1 MCALM
6 VATRGMF
13 NRNITLD
20 DAGVR
25 RGATLVAW
33 DDIDHYRYDCQDW
46 SRASDFVLVTR
57 SAQLIR
63 ISPVFDQGPVV
74 AERILRELHPRLRA
88 EAYFDPFRLDD
99 AALVHRSLG
108 RLPLADFV
116 RLELAFVGSSMVAI
130 VHARD
135 AGEWAQVDTSDIANL
150 WLWLDQLAERG
161 IAIASPVRLHLPPV
175 LTKLADWIAADR
187 VLPRATVIPPR
198 RR

>member
-13 NRNITLD
+13 HRNLTLD
-20 DAGVR
+20 DAGVH
-25 RGATLVAW
+25 RGKTLVAW

-63 ISPVFDQGPVV
+63 ISPVFDQWQVV

-88 EAYFDPFRLDD
+88 GAYFDPFGFDD

-108 RLPLADFV
+108 RLPLADLV
-116 RLELAFVGSSMVAI
+116 RLELAFAGSSMVAV

-135 AGEWAQVDTSDIANL
+135 AGEWTQVDTSDIANL
-150 WLWLDQLAERG
+150 WLWLEQLADRG
-161 IAIASPVRLHLPPV
+161 IAIDSPVPLHLPPV
-175 LTKLADWIAADR
+175 LTRLADWIAAER
-187 VLPRATVIPPR
+187 GLPRATVIPPR